1 MAKVKNTPQSL
12 DLASLSQEKL
22 LAKATELQASNEAL
36 TEENNRL
43 ESIHA
48 EAQTEIADLNN
59 TIGILETEKSEA
71 LVVMAEQK
79 AELELAVNKIE
90 TLEKTIDELSQAN
103 TVKVTGNEISH
114 AGSVFKLVTP
124 KFWLG
129 GQLITKEVL
138 EADASL
144 IASAIE
150 HGNLVE
156 ITQE

>member
-1 MAKVKNTPQSL
+1 MAKGKNTPQSL
-12 DLASLSQEKL
+12 DLASLSQEEL
-22 LAKATELQASNEAL
+22 LAKATELQASNE
-36 TEENNRL
+36 T
-43 ESIHA
+43 
-48 EAQTEIADLNN
+48 
-59 TIGILETEKSEA
+59 
-71 LVVMAEQK
+71 LVAKVSD
-79 AELELAVNKIE
+79 
-90 TLEKTIDELSQAN
+90 LEKVIDELSQAN